1 MAERQLDDHA
11 VARWLAAATPVPR
24 LASADWARDDLALLP
39 TGVRFDVVVV
49 PGAEVRAVSRT
60 DQPRLLDRHLS
71 RVLKRGPV
79 FCYDSYDSYD
89 SYDAV
94 VPDGTARNWPIQDA
108 PCLGLGQTT
117 AVPRPGLTRKEGG
130 RAFWVVP
137 MISAAV
143 LCQPRTVANLILAGR
158 RSGATCG

>member
-1 MAERQLDDHA
+1 M
-11 VARWLAAATPVPR
+11 ARWLSAAAPVPR
-24 LASADWARDDLALLP
+24 LAFADWARDDLALLP

-49 PGAEVRAVSRT
+49 PGAEVRAVART
-60 DQPRLLDRHLS
+60 DQPRLLDRYLS

-79 FCYDSYDSYD
+79 FCYDSYDAY
-89 SYDAV
+89 YAV
-94 VPDGTARNWPIQDA
+94 VPDGTARYWPIQDV

-117 AVPRPGLTRKEGG
+117 AVPRPGLSREEGG

-143 LCQPRTVANLILAGR
+143 LCQPRMVANLILAGR